1 MKNRFAILFALLTA
15 LAVSTPALAAPP
27 ADLGEAATSTETG
40 DETGDDAG
48 DSGTTGAVADVA
60 DGDTGDTG
68 GTGGLAPAD
77 ELASDEEAVQAAE
90 DLVQAIHMGHIPL
103 AVALALLLLV
113 YILRRLGTLD
123 SVPEPY
129 TKWVV
134 AAVSVTGYVIASLS
148 LDGATLLPALKEG
161 VVAGAA
167 AVGLGEMVLARLFGR
182 SKVDDAVVT
191 ADKAETEPKAE
202 DAKAEESDDSKDKSE

>member
-113 YILRRLGTLD
+113 YILRRSGTLD